1 VPDRILHLSHT
12 VHVIQVRSRV
22 KKENT
27 FAGTDSGRIFKYLNI
42 IGQMAPP
49 VLPGR
54 MAGPD
59 KVK

>member
-1 VPDRILHLSHT
+1 MLDRILHLNKA
-12 VHVIQVRSRV
+12 VHVIQVRFRI

-27 FAGTDSGRIFKYLNI
+27 FAGSDSGRIFKYLII